1 MTQLK
6 AEPLAAHARYGSAAL
21 REKTKAFAAALND
34 LNFPEAI
41 SRFGR
46 LMVHRGPVLN
56 RRSELRC
63 RMSVRLVSWLT
74 QNTSAFPSS
83 LNSLSEQ
90 YWNEIARVDWAQT
103 VLLEGDDSVDLANAY
118 ALLRENT
125 RTRRD
130 LFDRLFHKVTVT
142 AQGTFDYEDK
152 SFKICHRSR
161 ARSRARIGRGPC
173 SLVFVARRRIQN
185 EHSQYDKHS
194 CPDQTAQTLRCL
206 LPGVVRR
213 TA

>member
-6 AEPLAAHARYGSAAL
+6 AEPLAAHARCGSAAL

-90 YWNEIARVDWAQT
+90 YRNEIARVDWAQT

-142 AQGTFDYEDK
+142 AQGTFDYEGK
-152 SFKICHRSR
+152 SFK
-161 ARSRARIGRGPC
+161 
-173 SLVFVARRRIQN
+173 SLSSVARQISGTHWSGPLFFGLRG
-185 EHSQYDKHS
+185 
-194 CPDQTAQTLRCL
+194 TAKDSK
-206 LPGVVRR
+206 
-213 TA
+213 